1 MRQSLT
7 WATANVLFQY
17 HETYKF
23 VDKRTDHEPH
33 IYWTVDHA
41 YRQMTDTTKN
51 QVILISGE
59 SGAGKTESTK
69 LVVKHLTHIC
79 QSTMSNLH
87 DRIVKVSRLCRC

>member
-1 MRQSLT
+1 MYLLNCRIIDILS
-7 WATANVLFQY
+7 FQY
-17 HETYKF
+17 HEMYKF
-23 VDKRTDHEPH
+23 VNRRADIEPH

-41 YRQMTDTTKN
+41 YRRMVDSTAN

-79 QSTMSNLH
+79 QSTVSDLH
-87 DRIVKVSRLCRC
+87 DRIVKVTLVEI

>member
-1 MRQSLT
+1 M
-7 WATANVLFQY
+7 
-17 HETYKF
+17 YKF
-23 VDKRTDHEPH
+23 VNQRSELQPH

-41 YRQMTDTTKN
+41 YRRMTDSATN

-79 QSTMSNLH
+79 ESTVTNLH
-87 DRIVKVSRLCRC
+87 ERIVMVSVYL